1 MTLTELK
8 ERIDSIVGIPSEYI
22 TKRSDKG
29 ELVYKSPTGI
39 PLLRLTVFDSDGW
52 RCGGHQTTLDRPFE
66 EKLQELHR
74 A

>member
-8 ERIDSIVGIPSEYI
+8 ERIDSIVGMPSEYI
-22 TKRSDKG
+22 TKRPDKG

-39 PLLRLTVFDSDGW
+39 PLLRLTVFDDGGW
-52 RCGGHQTTLDRPFE
+52 RCGGHQASLDRLFE
-66 EKLQELHR
+66 EKLQQLHR